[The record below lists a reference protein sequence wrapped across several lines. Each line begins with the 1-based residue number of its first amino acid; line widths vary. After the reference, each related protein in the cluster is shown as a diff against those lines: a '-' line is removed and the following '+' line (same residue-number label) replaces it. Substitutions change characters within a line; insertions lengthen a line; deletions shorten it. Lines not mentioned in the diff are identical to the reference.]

1 MSKLYSLLNS
11 GSVLSLFLQVI
22 PITLLVGVIYAVYRC
37 VRIKK
42 HGNTV
47 SWGTEIMRWLFVCY
61 LTGLINLILVPANL
75 WMFIWANV
83 FVGYSHSELVFFSGD
98 FNLVPTVFKL
108 ITGELTIGRWVL
120 KMLVYNFLMFVPFGF
135 FLPFV
140 FEKIN
145 NRSIW
150 KVAVIVPIVVEVI
163 QPVVGRSFDVDDL
176 ILNFAGIIVGYF
188 VAIGAK
194 FFLLKISHRG
204 KRTRIESR
212 IEKATWLISVILF
225 MTDLERSVT
234 A

>member
-1 MSKLYSLLNS
+1 MLNS

-37 VRIKK
+37 VRIKN

-75 WMFIWANV
+75 WMCIWANV
-83 FVGYSHSELVFFSGD
+83 FVGYSHSEIVFFSGD
-98 FNLVPTVFKL
+98 FNLVPTVIKL

-140 FEKIN
+140 SEKNN

-150 KVAVIVPIVVEVI
+150 KVAVIVPIIVEVI

-188 VAIGAK
+188 VAFAIK
-194 FFLLKISHRG
+194 NIS
-204 KRTRIESR
+204 KRMAD
-212 IEKATWLISVILF
+212 KN
-225 MTDLERSVT
+225 
-234 A
+234 

>member
-22 PITLLVGVIYAVYRC
+22 PSTLLVGVIYAVYRC
-37 VRIKK
+37 VRIKN

-75 WMFIWANV
+75 WMCIWANV
-83 FVGYSHSELVFFSGD
+83 FVGYSHSEIVFFSGD
-98 FNLVPTVFKL
+98 FNLVPTVIKL

-140 FEKIN
+140 SEKIN

-150 KVAVIVPIVVEVI
+150 KIAVIVPIVVEVI

-176 ILNFAGIIVGYF
+176 VLNFAGIIVGYF
-188 VAIGAK
+188 IALGVK
-194 FFLLKISHRG
+194 DISQR
-204 KRTRIESR
+204 KED
-212 IEKATWLISVILF
+212 KN
-225 MTDLERSVT
+225 
-234 A
+234 

>member
-37 VRIKK
+37 IRIKK

-47 SWGTEIMRWLFVCY
+47 SWSTEIMRWLFVCY

-75 WMFIWANV
+75 WMCIWANV
-83 FVGYSHSELVFFSGD
+83 FVGYSHSEIVFFSGD
-98 FNLVPTVFKL
+98 FNLVPTVIKL
-108 ITGELTIGRWVL
+108 ITGELTIGRWGL

-140 FEKIN
+140 SEKIN

-188 VAIGAK
+188 VAVGTN
-194 FFLLKISHRG
+194 FFLLKSSSN
-204 KRTRIESR
+204 T
-212 IEKATWLISVILF
+212 
-225 MTDLERSVT
+225 
-234 A
+234 